1 MRISAPRASST
12 NIVADSH
19 IERSSDARFKILL
32 SIIFF
37 CSGFSALVYQIVWQ
51 RVITLYHGMGSHT
64 ITLVVSVFMLG
75 LGLGGLLGGML
86 AQRVRNLI
94 RVYFLIE
101 ILIAVIGFS
110 SLPLLTALGKA
121 STGWGSTEQLV
132 MTFCCLLPP
141 TILMGMTL
149 PILTELMVRMRT
161 GFLESL
167 STLYSVNTFGASVG
181 AIVTAF
187 GLISFAG
194 LDWAVICAACIN
206 LLLAVLIFPLARTVP
221 SDSLAPSL
229 TIGQTRQS
237 LKTAAFAC
245 VFVTGFIAIA
255 CEILWFRTVEIL
267 IKASPYAFACVLGV
281 YLFGLASGSVI
292 MNALLKWR
300 KFDLLKLYFGLQI
313 GIGFYLAF
321 SYYSLYAL
329 ADNVLKPFIDASF
342 HTTLHPSLSLEL
354 FQSWQSFQSG
364 WFAYFDFLIWP
375 AYFMLIP
382 TILMGASFPLISF
395 LARSEGQSA
404 GKTTGLI
411 YFCNILGNVIGGVAM
426 GYLLLP
432 ILGTATSVVVL
443 FLMSLPFVLLMCKQ
457 IDNKQAKLQFSAL
470 VLIVYAT
477 LLLLF
482 PKGNAFFESIHIM
495 PESGC
500 KTLVSEGRDA
510 VVVTYSKGNKLW
522 NYINGLAHGGRLD
535 YITGYYAR
543 AIECLSQCQKAENVL
558 VIGFGTGGI
567 VEAVL
572 KCDEVRKVTVVELSE
587 TLIKNM
593 HQIPS
598 CKEILTDPRVELVI
612 DDGRR
617 FLNRNEQKFDAILMD
632 PLRSSTAYSNN
643 LYSRDFF
650 ALLKKRLNKGGVV
663 MVWID
668 NWLELPRTIVSQFPY
683 AKRYDTFCLASTD
696 KMTLSQERKSAI
708 LGTFPVVEQNA
719 IEAAENYKGD
729 ETMIWQHTVGISA
742 NSDYKPRCEYYL
754 GLLLGRRG
762 R

>member
-1 MRISAPRASST
+1 MRLSAPQASPT
-12 NIVADSH
+12 TIVSDSQF
-19 IERSSDARFKILL
+19 ERSSNARFKILL
-32 SIIFF
+32 SVIFF

-101 ILIAVIGFS
+101 IFISAIGFS
-110 SLPLLTALGKA
+110 SLPLLTVLGKA
-121 STGWGSTEQLV
+121 SAGWGATEQLV
-132 MTFCCLLPP
+132 MTFFCLLPP

-161 GFLESL
+161 GFMESL
-167 STLYSVNTFGASVG
+167 STLYCVNTFGASVG
-181 AIVTAF
+181 AIATAF

-194 LDWAVICAACIN
+194 LDWAVICAAFIN
-206 LLLAVLIFPLARTVP
+206 LLLAVLIFPLAKTVP
-221 SDSLAPSL
+221 SGSLAPTL
-229 TIGQTRQS
+229 TIDQTQQT
-237 LKTAAFAC
+237 LKVAAFAC

-267 IKASPYAFACVLGV
+267 IKSSPYAFACVLGV
-281 YLFGLASGSVI
+281 YLFGLASGSVF

-300 KFDLLKLYFGLQI
+300 KLDLLKLYFGLQI
-313 GIGFYLAF
+313 GIAYYLAL
-321 SYYSLYAL
+321 SYYALYAL

-342 HTTLHPSLSLEL
+342 HTTLHPSLSFEL

-375 AYFMLIP
+375 VYFMLVP

-411 YFCNILGNVIGGVAM
+411 YFCNILGNVIGGLAM

-432 ILGTATSVVVL
+432 ALGTATSVVVL
-443 FLMSLPFVLLMCKQ
+443 FFMSLPFVLLMGKQ
-457 IDNKQAKLQFSAL
+457 IDNKQVKLQFLAV
-470 VLIVYAT
+470 VLIIYAT
-477 LLLLF
+477 LLSVF

-500 KTLVSEGRDA
+500 KTVVNEGRDA

-535 YITGYYAR
+535 YISGYYAR
-543 AIECLSQCQKAENVL
+543 AIECLSHCQKAENVL

-593 HQIPS
+593 HQISS
-598 CKEILTDPRVELVI
+598 CEKILTEPRVELVI

-617 FLNRNEQKFDAILMD
+617 FLNCNEQKFDAILMD

-650 ALLKKRLNKGGVV
+650 ALLKKRLSDGGVV

-668 NWLELPRTIVSQFPY
+668 NWLELPRTIVSQFPF
-683 AKRYDTFCLASTD
+683 AKRYETFCLASVD

-708 LGTFPVVEQNA
+708 LGNFPVLDRSA
-719 IEAAENYKGD
+719 IETAENYKGD

-742 NSDYKPRCEYYL
+742 NSDFKPRCEYYL